1 MVFGFFKKFS
11 ERHEALKERIHN
23 FRMPL
28 SPMGVRIMKVVY
40 FTIPIVGGYYI
51 MQVAIGYSDRNTAP
65 LLKAQRE
72 KELVGSSAREV
83 PSASHFTDRGRA

>member
-1 MVFGFFKKFS
+1 MVFGFFKSFS

-40 FTIPIVGGYYI
+40 FAIPIVGGWYI
-51 MQVAIGYSDRNTAP
+51 MQAANSYSDRNTAP
-65 LLKAQRE
+65 LL
-72 KELVGSSAREV
+72 
-83 PSASHFTDRGRA
+83 RAKRDKKLAGIRT

>member
-1 MVFGFFKKFS
+1 VSSPVHSHFWATHMLSFFKRLS
-11 ERHEALKERIHN
+11 ERHEALKESIHN

-40 FTIPIVGGYYI
+40 FTTPIIGGWYI
-51 MQVAIGYSDRNTAP
+51 MQAAIGYSDRNTAP

-72 KELVGSSAREV
+72 KALAKQN
-83 PSASHFTDRGRA
+83 